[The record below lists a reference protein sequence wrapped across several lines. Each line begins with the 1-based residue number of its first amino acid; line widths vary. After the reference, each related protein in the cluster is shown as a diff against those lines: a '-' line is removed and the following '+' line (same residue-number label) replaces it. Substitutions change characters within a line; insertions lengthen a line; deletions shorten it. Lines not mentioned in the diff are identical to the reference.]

1 MKGVVKRLP
10 LNYYPKQNKFA
21 YLCRRI
27 QKYGWQHQYRAR
39 NPSGITATRTHHCMA
54 EPAIGYKS
62 HDLLPHLWLLQ
73 HRHAVVA
80 PNFHSVGPRLFQ
92 ALFWKPWWGVWQG
105 ALNKNFFLCFGQV
118 LCLWACCIMYVL
130 RASLFPFKNMYHICC
145 IFVLFLLYDIFLY
158 KSTIAYF
165 CIMN

>member
-105 ALNKNFFLCFGQV
+105 ALNKNFFCVLAKFFVYEHVV
-118 LCLWACCIMYVL
+118 LCMYCERVYSPLKICIT
-130 RASLFPFKNMYHICC
+130 
-145 IFVLFLLYDIFLY
+145 FVAFLY
-158 KSTIAYF
+158 YF
-165 CIMN
+165 CCMIYFYIKAQ